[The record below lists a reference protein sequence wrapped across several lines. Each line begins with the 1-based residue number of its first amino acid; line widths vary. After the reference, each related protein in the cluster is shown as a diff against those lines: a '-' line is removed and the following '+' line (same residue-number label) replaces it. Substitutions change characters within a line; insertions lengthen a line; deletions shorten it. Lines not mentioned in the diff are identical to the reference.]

1 MPRCARRYYNEVQ
14 TMKSEAA
21 AAEIALALGGVAL
34 ESAET
39 KHSTKKPKGRGG
51 PRGRGAE

>member
-1 MPRCARRYYNEVQ
+1 
-14 TMKSEAA
+14 MKSEAA